1 MAAPAGYK
9 SWSTGDSVSAT
20 EFQTYIQDQ
29 IVGVFADDAART
41 TALASP
47 SEGQVSFLKDTN
59 TLEIYDGTA
68 WVTIADSD
76 MLSFNTT
83 TDVVTIGKGTG
94 SPAGYLQV
102 HSAADGTPSIRI
114 ISTNGTT
121 SERGFLSV
129 DSANNHVQLGYYAG
143 GVTGAVTVQ
152 SDGKVGIGTAT
163 PQKILHVEESDSGAT
178 PGSTHH
184 AVFESSA
191 DIGLLIASGTANNGF
206 IRFGDSAS
214 ATSGGFD
221 YDHADDSLK
230 IRTAG
235 TDHITINSSG
245 NMTVGG
251 TTQPG
256 TDADFYV
263 EGTSSFYNPTAGTSS
278 ILLKAYSDVG
288 GTESLKFDVRADGDI
303 TTDGGITAAGQVGI
317 GTTAPRAP
325 LNVKL
330 STGIAGTPSTGT
342 WAAEVYHAA
351 NAPGAN
357 GLLVLN
363 NWGATNSTVLEAGGI
378 NAVTG
383 GFTSLFK
390 VDGLGNVAING
401 SLSKGSGSFDIPHPI
416 KGGDWRLRH
425 SFIEGPQADL
435 IYRGTVTLVNGSAT
449 VDLDEKAGM
458 TDGTW
463 EALCRDPWSMASSSG
478 NTVEW
483 VLDGKTL
490 TITSATLDAVCPWI
504 VMAERQDDHM
514 ASEDCPLTGPA
525 DDPAVIVEYERPPEV
540 DEPVET
546 PEPVEVL
553 AEANKQEPTN

>member
-1 MAAPAGYK
+1 MTF
-9 SWSTGDSVSAT
+9 SS
-20 EFQTYIQDQ
+20 
-29 IVGVFADDAART
+29 
-41 TALASP
+41 
-47 SEGQVSFLKDTN
+47 GQVLTAAQLND
-59 TLEIYDGTA
+59 LE
-68 WVTIADSD
+68 VT
-76 MLSFNTT
+76 
-83 TDVVTIGKGTG
+83 TIE
-94 SPAGYLQV
+94 V
-102 HSAADGTPSIRI
+102 
-114 ISTNGTT
+114 
-121 SERGFLSV
+121 
-129 DSANNHVQLGYYAG
+129 G
-143 GVTGAVTVQ
+143 GV
-152 SDGKVGIGTAT
+152 
-163 PQKILHVEESDSGAT
+163 
-178 PGSTHH
+178 
-184 AVFESSA
+184 
-191 DIGLLIASGTANNGF
+191 
-206 IRFGDSAS
+206 
-214 ATSGGFD
+214 
-221 YDHADDSLK
+221 
-230 IRTAG
+230 
-235 TDHITINSSG
+235 
-245 NMTVGG
+245 
-251 TTQPG
+251 TQPG
-256 TDADFYV
+256 TDATLYT
-263 EGTSSFYNPTAGTSS
+263 EGTTPLSIYYPTAGTTG
-278 ILLKAYSDVG
+278 ILMKAYSDVG
-288 GTESLKFDVRADGDI
+288 GTESLKFDVRTNGDI
-303 TTDGGITAAGQVGI
+303 TTDGGITAAGDVGI

-416 KGGDWRLRH
+416 KGDDWRLRH

-435 IYRGTVTLVNGSAT
+435 IYRGTVTLVNGLAT

-490 TITSATLDAVCPWI
+490 TITSDTLDAVCPWI
-504 VMAERQDDHM
+504 VMAERQDAHM

-525 DDPAVIVEYERPPEV
+525 DDPAVIVEYEA
-540 DEPVET
+540 T
-546 PEPVEVL
+546 PEP
-553 AEANKQEPTN
+553 QEPDEALEA